1 MRVAFS
7 TLGCRVNV
15 YESEA
20 MTEKF
25 IKDGYEV
32 TNFDEFSDVYVINT
46 CTVTN
51 MGDKKSRQMISRAR
65 RKNPDAIIAVVGCYS
80 QIASDEISKIEGVDV
95 VLGTRN
101 KGDIVY
107 YVNRAREEKRQFVEV
122 NDVLRNRNFEELDIE
137 EFQDKTRAFLK
148 IQDGCN
154 KFCSYCLIPF
164 ARGAVCS
171 KDPEKLLKEV
181 HELSQNGFKEIILSG
196 VHTASYGVDL
206 EGDWSLVKVLE
217 EINKVEGIERIRI
230 GSIDPTF
237 FSEGVIEKIAGL
249 EKMCPH
255 FHLSLQSGCDATL
268 KRMNRHY
275 TTEDYRTVVENLRKH
290 ISDVS
295 ITTDIIAGF
304 PGESEK
310 DFEEAYKF
318 LSEIELSKMHIF
330 KYSPR
335 KGTKAAEMML
345 QVDGNIKE
353 KRSEALI
360 ALSDKLENQFMSKF
374 IGRTMKVL
382 YEEESKELSNHYVGY
397 TPNYIKVIAKSDE
410 NLQGKI
416 VETKLEK
423 VEDAYILGAIK

>member
-1 MRVAFS
+1 M
-7 TLGCRVNV
+7 
-15 YESEA
+15 
-20 MTEKF
+20 
-25 IKDGYEV
+25 
-32 TNFDEFSDVYVINT
+32 
-46 CTVTN
+46 
-51 MGDKKSRQMISRAR
+51 
-65 RKNPDAIIAVVGCYS
+65 
-80 QIASDEISKIEGVDV
+80 
-95 VLGTRN
+95 
-101 KGDIVY
+101 
-107 YVNRAREEKRQFVEV
+107 
-122 NDVLRNRNFEELDIE
+122 
-137 EFQDKTRAFLK
+137 
-148 IQDGCN
+148 
-154 KFCSYCLIPF
+154 
-164 ARGAVCS
+164 
-171 KDPEKLLKEV
+171 
-181 HELSQNGFKEIILSG
+181 
-196 VHTASYGVDL
+196 
-206 EGDWSLVKVLE
+206 
-217 EINKVEGIERIRI
+217 
-230 GSIDPTF
+230 
-237 FSEGVIEKIAGL
+237 
-249 EKMCPH
+249 
-255 FHLSLQSGCDATL
+255 
-268 KRMNRHY
+268 
-275 TTEDYRTVVENLRKH
+275 
-290 ISDVS
+290 S